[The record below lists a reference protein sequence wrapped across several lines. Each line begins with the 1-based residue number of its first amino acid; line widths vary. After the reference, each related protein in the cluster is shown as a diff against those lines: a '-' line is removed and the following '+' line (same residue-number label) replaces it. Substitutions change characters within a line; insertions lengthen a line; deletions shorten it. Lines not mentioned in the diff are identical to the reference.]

1 MRLKT
6 KRPTTATTT
15 ALTVAED
22 KIANVSNLV
31 KTLTITQNLENLKIK
46 LLLIIIMINILLL
59 KNLIIWHQKSYCKQ
73 LSKFIKQKW
82 YC

>member
-15 ALTVAED
+15 ALTVVED
-22 KIANVSNLV
+22 KIANVSNLF

-59 KNLIIWHQKSYCKQ
+59 KNLII
-73 LSKFIKQKW
+73 
-82 YC
+82 

>member
-15 ALTVAED
+15 ALTVVED
-22 KIANVSNLV
+22 KIANFSNLV

-59 KNLIIWHQKSYCKQ
+59 KNLII
-73 LSKFIKQKW
+73 
-82 YC
+82 

>member
-15 ALTVAED
+15 ALTVVED

-46 LLLIIIMINILLL
+46 LLLTIIMINILLL
-59 KNLIIWHQKSYCKQ
+59 KNLII
-73 LSKFIKQKW
+73 
-82 YC
+82 